1 MLTRGPRSHPGWTD
15 PDARPSRLRCQ
26 GRPGQNPGVP
36 TDPPA
41 PALATPIVDDPTMV
55 VRDDLAPDELPAPA
69 WDALAPGQPLLSHA
83 MFTALH
89 ASGCASPRTGWRPR
103 FLTGWRDGRLV
114 AAMPLYEKAHSYGEY
129 VFDWAWADF
138 HQRHGVAY
146 YPKLLAAV
154 PFTPATGP
162 RLLAL
167 PGVSPLPL
175 LDEALRRLRT
185 AAPHAPR
192 FSSLHLNFITEREA
206 EACEEAGMV
215 LRRGLQFHWIN
226 PGYRDFE
233 DYLAA
238 FTRDRRKKIRQE
250 RRRLAAARVIFERRV
265 GSEIRA
271 DDWVHFHRCYENTYH
286 AHGGTPYLDLGFF
299 LRLGA
304 TMPEA
309 LLLVIGR
316 RDGVPVC
323 AALDVFA
330 GDTLWGRY
338 WGTVEA
344 IPGAHFEACYYQAI
358 EFAIERGIRHFE
370 GGAQGLHKLARGLLP
385 VATTSAHAIADAR
398 FAGPIAEFCARE
410 RQSVAATEA
419 ELAAAAP
426 LRAPPPPEFPD
437 PVDRDESDR
446 ERHPQSG

>member
-1 MLTRGPRSHPGWTD
+1 LRRR
-15 PDARPSRLRCQ
+15 RP
-26 GRPGQNPGVP
+26 PGQNSGVP

-41 PALATPIVDDPTMV
+41 PAAVTPVVDDAPMV
-55 VRDDLAPDELPAPA
+55 LRDDLAPGDLPAPA

-83 MFTALH
+83 MFAALH

-103 FLTGWRDGRLV
+103 FLTGWHEGRLV
-114 AAMPLYEKAHSYGEY
+114 AALPLYEKAHSYGEY

-138 HQRHGVAY
+138 HHRHGVAY

-175 LDEALRRLRT
+175 LAEALRRLR
-185 AAPHAPR
+185 APGLRAPR
-192 FSSLHLNFITEREA
+192 FSSLHLNFITEQEA
-206 EACEEAGMV
+206 QACVQAGMV
-215 LRRGLQFHWIN
+215 LRRGLQFHWTN

-238 FTRDRRKKIRQE
+238 FGRDRRKKIRQE
-250 RRRLAAARVIFERRV
+250 RRRLATAGVTFERRV

-299 LRLGA
+299 QRLGA

-316 RDGVPVC
+316 REGIPVC

-330 GDTLWGRY
+330 GHTLWGRY
-338 WGTVEA
+338 WGTLEA

-358 EFAIERGIRHFE
+358 EFAIERGIRRFE

-385 VATTSAHAIADAR
+385 AATISAHAIADPR

-419 ELAAAAP
+419 ELALAAP
-426 LRAPPPPEFPD
+426 ISSPPPDGCID
-437 PVDRDESDR
+437 PPSRGEAGPVRR
-446 ERHPQSG
+446 PQPR

>member
-1 MLTRGPRSHPGWTD
+1 LRRR
-15 PDARPSRLRCQ
+15 RP
-26 GRPGQNPGVP
+26 PGQNSGVP

-41 PALATPIVDDPTMV
+41 PAEVTPAVDARPMV
-55 VRDDLAPDELPAPA
+55 VRDDLAPADLPAPA

-138 HQRHGVAY
+138 HHRHGVAY

-167 PGVSPLPL
+167 PGTSPLPL
-175 LDEALRRLRT
+175 LEAALHRLR
-185 AAPHAPR
+185 APGPR
-192 FSSLHLNFITEREA
+192 GPRYSSLHLNFITEQEA
-206 EACEEAGMV
+206 EACARAGMV
-215 LRRGLQFHWIN
+215 LRHGLQFHWTN
-226 PGYRDFE
+226 PGHRDFE

-238 FTRDRRKKIRQE
+238 FGRDRRKKIRQE
-250 RRRLAAARVIFERRV
+250 RRRLAAAGVTFERRV
-265 GSEIRA
+265 GGEILG
-271 DDWVHFHRCYENTYH
+271 DDWAHFHRCYENTYR

-299 LRLGA
+299 LRLA
-304 TMPEA
+304 AAIPEA

-316 RDGVPVC
+316 RDGTPVC

-338 WGTVEA
+338 WGTLEA

-358 EFAIERGIRHFE
+358 EFAIERGIRRFE

-385 VATTSAHAIADAR
+385 AITNSAHAVADPR
-398 FAGPIAEFCARE
+398 FERPIAEFCARE

-419 ELAAAAP
+419 ELALAAP
-426 LRAPPPPEFPD
+426 FSSPPPDGWVD
-437 PVDRDESDR
+437 PPVRGEVGSAR
-446 ERHPQSG
+446 RPHPR